1 MSRRYQKMQEIM
13 PEIEK
18 LLAKGKTH
26 REIEEHL
33 GLKGKQPIHD
43 LLKRERRKQ
52 KKLVN
57 GIPLGLKG
65 GQRTSTNDKE
75 KTKDDEIKR
84 LTMENELLRDFLRAA
99 GKR

>member
-13 PEIEK
+13 PEIEAM
-18 LLAKGKTH
+18 LAKGKTH
-26 REIEEHL
+26 REIEEHF
-33 GLKGKQPIHD
+33 GLEGKQPIHD
-43 LLKRERRKQ
+43 MLKRERRKQ

-65 GQRTSTNDKE
+65 RQITSTNDKE
-75 KTKDDEIKR
+75 KIKDNQIKR